1 MPKSA
6 TSVIGLSGQKQL
18 ARKILTACYARRDIA
33 DPDMLG
39 RYESRLR
46 LSAAPLYH
54 ATNMLVGLYSGEHP
68 AARLARHAGLRF
80 AQYLPFVRHGIS
92 AMLRR

>member
-1 MPKSA
+1 M

-18 ARKILTACYARRDIA
+18 ARKILTACHARRDIA